1 MRDLKIKTRF
11 TLLATVILIPTAAEA
26 APKNVDQIQSL
37 TTFQSLENVP
47 RQIFALLL
55 TFLPAVATI
64 YMVISGYR
72 YIVSQGNPDLME
84 KAKKNLTYAMVGVI
98 VSYSAFLIVRLVGK
112 QLGFGLSL

>member
-1 MRDLKIKTRF
+1 MSLLLTRLL
-11 TLLATVILIPTAAEA
+11 LLATIALVPSSAAA
-26 APKNVDQIQSL
+26 ADSNNIQSL
-37 TTFQSLENVP
+37 TSFGSLEEVP
-47 RQIFALLL
+47 RRIFSLLL

-64 YMVISGYR
+64 YMVIAGYR